1 MFPKISPII
10 PVRRRDLFESAEW
23 VYELKHDGF
32 RALAYLN
39 GGGCRL
45 ISRRGNEMK
54 RFNELAGLVAKDVKV
69 KSAVLDGE
77 IVALDG
83 SSKPAFYDLMKRQ
96 CQAVYYAFDILWLNG
111 RDLRDLSLLERKKIL
126 RSVIPRQS
134 ACVGYVSYVD
144 RQAMELFEI
153 IKKDDLEGLVV
164 KRKDGKYSQRTLW
177 YKILNPAYTQKT
189 GRHEFFQR
197 Q

>member
-1 MFPKISPII
+1 MFPKICPII

-54 RFNELAGLVAKDVKV
+54 RFNELAGLVAKDVKAN
-69 KSAVLDGE
+69 SAVLDGE

-83 SSKPAFYDLMKRQ
+83 SGKPVFT
-96 CQAVYYAFDILWLNG
+96 
-111 RDLRDLSLLERKKIL
+111 
-126 RSVIPRQS
+126 
-134 ACVGYVSYVD
+134 
-144 RQAMELFEI
+144 
-153 IKKDDLEGLVV
+153 
-164 KRKDGKYSQRTLW
+164 TL
-177 YKILNPAYTQKT
+177 
-189 GRHEFFQR
+189 
-197 Q
+197 

>member
-45 ISRRGNEMK
+45 ISRGGNEMK
-54 RFNELAGLVAKDVKV
+54 RFNELASLVAKDVKV
-69 KSAVLDGE
+69 SSAVLDGE

-83 SSKPAFYDLMKRQ
+83 SGKPAFYDLMKRQ
-96 CQAVYYAFDILWLNG
+96 CRAVYYAFDILWLNG
-111 RDLRDLSLLERKKIL
+111 RDLRDLPLVERKKIL
-126 RSVIPRQS
+126 RSVIPRKS
-134 ACVGYVSYVD
+134 TCVGYVGYVD
-144 RQAMELFEI
+144 RQA
-153 IKKDDLEGLVV
+153 
-164 KRKDGKYSQRTLW
+164 
-177 YKILNPAYTQKT
+177 
-189 GRHEFFQR
+189 
-197 Q
+197 